1 LNPPQH
7 PRGVLAPVVTPFTA
21 ELRPDAERLARHC
34 RWLLSRDV
42 GLAVFGTNSE
52 ANSLSVQEKVALL
65 DALIAAGIPPARMM
79 PGTGCCAFPDTV
91 ELTRRAVQHGCAGV
105 LMLPPFYYKG
115 VPDDGLFASY
125 AEVIE
130 RVGDARL
137 RIYLYHIPPV
147 SHVSISLAL
156 IERLLARYPGTI
168 AGIKDSSGDWNNTRA
183 MLEQFQPRG
192 FDVFAGSETFLLAT
206 LRGGGA
212 GCISA
217 TANVNPAAIAAL
229 ALEWQ
234 KPEADARQAA
244 LDTVRAAFQKFP
256 MIPALK
262 AAIAHFSDDNAWTT
276 VRPPLMALTA
286 LQRRQLV
293 DALEALRFSMPGLTD
308 DTIER
313 APNRKNSTLS
323 TPTF

>member
-1 LNPPQH
+1 LNQPQR
-7 PRGVLAPVVTPFTA
+7 PGGILAPVVTPFTA
-21 ELRPDAERLARHC
+21 ELRPDAERLVRHC
-34 RWLLSRDV
+34 RWLLSQDV

-52 ANSLSVQEKVALL
+52 ANSLSVEEKVALL
-65 DALIAAGIPPARMM
+65 DALIEAGIPPARMM

-130 RVGDARL
+130 RVGDERL

-147 SHVSISLAL
+147 SHVSISLTL

-168 AGIKDSSGDWNNTRA
+168 AGIKDSSGDWSNTRA

-229 ALEWQ
+229 AREWQ
-234 KPEADARQAA
+234 KPEADARQAT
-244 LDTVRAAFQKFP
+244 LDVVRAAFQKFP
-256 MIPALK
+256 MISALK
-262 AAIAHFSDDNAWTT
+262 GAIAHFSGYNAWAS

-286 LQRRQLV
+286 EQRRQLV
-293 DALEALRFSMPGLTD
+293 DALDALRFSMPGLAD
-308 DTIER
+308 DMIER

-323 TPTF
+323 SPTF

>member
-1 LNPPQH
+1 
-7 PRGVLAPVVTPFTA
+7 VLAPVVTPFTA
-21 ELRPDAERLARHC
+21 DLRPDGARLARHC
-34 RWLLSRDV
+34 RWLVSQEV

-52 ANSLSVQEKVALL
+52 ANSLSVPEKLTLL
-65 DALIAAGIPPARMM
+65 DALIEAGLPPQRMM

-91 ELTRRAVQHGCAGV
+91 ELTRRAIEHGCAGV

-115 VPDDGLFASY
+115 VSDDGLFASY

-147 SHVSISLAL
+147 SQVPISLAL
-156 IERLLARYPGTI
+156 IERLLERYPGTV

-183 MLEQFQPRG
+183 MLERFQSRG

-206 LRGGGA
+206 LRAGGA

-217 TANVNPAAIAAL
+217 TANVNPAAIARL
-229 ALEWQ
+229 AREWQ
-234 KPEADARQAA
+234 GAEADAQQRA
-244 LDTVRAAFQKFP
+244 LDAVRTTFQKFP

-262 AAIAHFSDDNAWTT
+262 AAIAHHSGDDAWSA
-276 VRPPLMALTA
+276 VRPPLVALASEQRRALIGA
-286 LQRRQLV
+286 LQPLGF
-293 DALEALRFSMPGLTD
+293 AMEGLAEETGVG
-308 DTIER
+308 
-313 APNRKNSTLS
+313 A
-323 TPTF
+323 